1 MQTAECH
8 VAIEQLTTYLEDPT
22 QRQAEADAA
31 MEHIRGC
38 TYCQGKM
45 GHLVRALSVDEEDRL
60 TCQECEDLLPDYLQA
75 EAAGR
80 AGEPRWRSVALHLEV
95 CPHCAE
101 SYAALAELAELAF
114 AENEVEP
121 PHFPTPDLS
130 FLRPHPAPAPVAWHL
145 DELGRL
151 IIEASSGLLSAW
163 QAARLE
169 PATAAAELKSS
180 KPARILGQISLKEA
194 VEDLEVTI
202 TAKEMR
208 DDPALSAVAVVVGVP
223 SRGGWPNLVD
233 IEVTVKGGG
242 LEPKTQLT
250 DAFGEAIFEGI
261 ATESL
266 THLVFEIDAHGIR

>member
-1 MQTAECH
+1 MQTAECR
-8 VAIEQLTTYLEDPT
+8 VAIEQLAAYLEDPS
-22 QRQAEADAA
+22 QRQAVVDAA
-31 MEHIRGC
+31 MDHIRGC
-38 TYCQGKM
+38 PGCQSKM
-45 GHLVRALSVDEEDRL
+45 GHLVRALSIDEEDRL

-75 EAAGR
+75 EGAGR
-80 AGEPRWRSVALHLEV
+80 AAEPRWRPVALHLAM

-130 FLRPHPAPAPVAWHL
+130 FLRPHPAPVPVAWHL

-151 IIEASSGLLSAW
+151 IIEASSSLLSAW
-163 QAARLE
+163 QGARLQ
-169 PATAAAELKSS
+169 PASAVAELKSS
-180 KPARILGQISLKEA
+180 KAARVLGQISLKEA

-202 TAKEMR
+202 TAEEMR
-208 DDPALSAVAVVVGVP
+208 DDPTLCAVVVAVGVP
-223 SRGGWPNLVD
+223 SRGGWPNLAD

-250 DAFGEAIFEGI
+250 DAFGEAIFKEI
-261 ATESL
+261 ATGAL
-266 THLVFEIDAHGIR
+266 THLVFEIDAHGLT